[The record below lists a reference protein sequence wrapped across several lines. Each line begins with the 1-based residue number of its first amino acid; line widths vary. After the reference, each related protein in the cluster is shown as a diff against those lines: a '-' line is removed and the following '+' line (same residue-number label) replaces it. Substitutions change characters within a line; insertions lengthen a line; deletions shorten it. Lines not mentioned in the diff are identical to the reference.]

1 LGFDGKAKECAI
13 MKRFWKA
20 RGLWLLAALAL
31 LSRCAAGDAY
41 RGAGP
46 ADAYVSPLPPAL
58 RSTDPAL
65 RHWYTAPY
73 FDPYESP

>member
-1 LGFDGKAKECAI
+1 
-13 MKRFWKA
+13 MKRFWKV

-31 LSRCAAGDAY
+31 LSGCTAGDAY
-41 RGAGP
+41 KGAGP

-58 RSTDPAL
+58 RGTDPAL